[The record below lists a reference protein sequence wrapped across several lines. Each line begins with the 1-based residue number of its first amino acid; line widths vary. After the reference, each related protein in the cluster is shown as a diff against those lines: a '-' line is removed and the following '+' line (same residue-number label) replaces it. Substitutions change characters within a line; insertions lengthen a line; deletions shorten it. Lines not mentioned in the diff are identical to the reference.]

1 MDAGSSIAAR
11 FTWHPQY
18 AGRTVF
24 DVRRELVDEITA
36 DQKALALALD
46 AAEARE
52 DDALESV
59 LRLERKWSDYD
70 LNWAET
76 DPGDLAD
83 RILAW
88 NWEQERRHE
97 LFPYSEVRDAALPSA
112 SPPPPAAPPPSKP
125 LSFVDKLRRW
135 FGLSDNVGS

>member
-11 FTWHPQY
+11 FIWHPQY

-24 DVRRELVDEITA
+24 DVRQELVSEISA
-36 DQKALALALD
+36 DQRALALTLD

-59 LRLERKWSDYD
+59 LRLERKWSPYD
-70 LNWAET
+70 LNWAES
-76 DPGDLAD
+76 DPGELAD

-88 NWEQERRHE
+88 EWERERRHE
-97 LFPYSEVRDAALPSA
+97 LFPYAEMRNSQSSAA
-112 SPPPPAAPPPSKP
+112 SPSTQPQSSGFLDVLKR
-125 LSFVDKLRRW
+125 F
-135 FGLSDNVGS
+135 FGRGDSD

>member
-24 DVRRELVDEITA
+24 DVRQELVNEISA
-36 DQKALALALD
+36 DQRALALTLD

-59 LRLERKWSDYD
+59 LRLERKWSPYD

-76 DPGDLAD
+76 DPGELAD

-88 NWEQERRHE
+88 EWERERRHE
-97 LFPYSEVRDAALPSA
+97 LFPYSEMRDSQAPPTSPPAQQPSA
-112 SPPPPAAPPPSKP
+112 GSGI
-125 LSFVDKLRRW
+125 FDFLRRL
-135 FGLSDNVGS
+135 FGRGDSV

>member
-24 DVRRELVDEITA
+24 DVRQELVSEISA
-36 DQKALALALD
+36 DQRTLTLALD

-59 LRLERKWSDYD
+59 LRLERKWSPYD

-76 DPGDLAD
+76 DPGELAD

-88 NWEQERRHE
+88 EWERERRHE
-97 LFPYSEVRDAALPSA
+97 LFPYSEMRDSQAPAS
-112 SPPPPAAPPPSKP
+112 SPPAQSPSSGFLDILKR
-125 LSFVDKLRRW
+125 F
-135 FGLSDNVGS
+135 FGRGDSD

>member
-24 DVRRELVDEITA
+24 DVRQELVNEISA
-36 DQKALALALD
+36 DQRALALALD

-59 LRLERKWSDYD
+59 LRLERKWSPYD
-70 LNWAET
+70 LNWAES
-76 DPGDLAD
+76 DPGKLAD

-88 NWEQERRHE
+88 EWERERRHE
-97 LFPYSEVRDAALPSA
+97 LFPYSEMRDSQASPTSSPAQLPS
-112 SPPPPAAPPPSKP
+112 SGSGI
-125 LSFVDKLRRW
+125 FDFLRRL
-135 FGLSDNVGS
+135 FGRGDSD

>member
-24 DVRRELVDEITA
+24 DVRQELVSEISA
-36 DQKALALALD
+36 DQRALALALD

-52 DDALESV
+52 DDALETV
-59 LRLERKWSDYD
+59 LRLERKWSPYD

-76 DPGDLAD
+76 DPGELTD

-88 NWEQERRHE
+88 EWERERRHE
-97 LFPYSEVRDAALPSA
+97 LFPYSEMRDSQAPAS
-112 SPPPPAAPPPSKP
+112 SPPAQSAPGSGI
-125 LSFVDKLRRW
+125 FDFLRRI
-135 FGLSDNVGS
+135 FGRGDAE

>member
-24 DVRRELVDEITA
+24 DVRQELVNEISA
-36 DQKALALALD
+36 DQRALTLTLD

-59 LRLERKWSDYD
+59 LRLERKWSPYD
-70 LNWAET
+70 LNWAES
-76 DPGDLAD
+76 DPGELAD

-88 NWEQERRHE
+88 EWERERRHE
-97 LFPYSEVRDAALPSA
+97 LFPYSEMRDSQAPAA
-112 SPPPPAAPPPSKP
+112 SPPAQSQSSGFLDILKR
-125 LSFVDKLRRW
+125 F
-135 FGLSDNVGS
+135 FGRGDSN

>member
-1 MDAGSSIAAR
+1 MDAGNSIAAR

-24 DVRRELVDEITA
+24 DVRQELVNEISA
-36 DQKALALALD
+36 DQRALTLTLD

-59 LRLERKWSDYD
+59 LRLERKWSPYD
-70 LNWAET
+70 LNWAES
-76 DPGDLAD
+76 DPGELAD

-88 NWEQERRHE
+88 EWQRERRHE
-97 LFPYSEVRDAALPSA
+97 LFPYSEMRDSHAPATSA
-112 SPPPPAAPPPSKP
+112 PAPQSAPGSGI
-125 LSFVDKLRRW
+125 LDFLRRIL
-135 FGLSDNVGS
+135 GRGDSD

>member
-1 MDAGSSIAAR
+1 VDAGSSIAAR

-24 DVRRELVDEITA
+24 DVRQELANEISA
-36 DQKALALALD
+36 DQRALALALD

-52 DDALESV
+52 DAALESV
-59 LRLERKWSDYD
+59 LRLERKWSPYD

-76 DPGDLAD
+76 DPGELAD

-88 NWEQERRHE
+88 EWERERRHE
-97 LFPYSEVRDAALPSA
+97 LFPYSEMRDSQVPSP
-112 SPPPPAAPPPSKP
+112 SPPAQPQSSGFLDILKR
-125 LSFVDKLRRW
+125 F
-135 FGLSDNVGS
+135 FGRGDSN